1 MSSELKATLTSAMK
15 AAMKAKEKA
24 RLTVIRSMLA
34 AIKQVEIDNQT
45 TLEDDAKVLPI
56 LDKMLKQRRDS
67 EKQYLEADR
76 PELAEQEAFEMTVIQ
91 DFLPQA
97 LTEAEIAEMV
107 EAMIAELGASSMQD
121 MGKVMGQLKPKMQGR
136 ADMAEVS
143 KLIKAKLA

>member
-1 MSSELKATLTSAMK
+1 MSSEIKANLTSEMK
-15 AAMKAKEKA
+15 AAMKAKEKE

-34 AIKQVEIDNQT
+34 AIKQVEVDNQT
-45 TLEDDAKVLPI
+45 TVDDDAEILPI

-67 EKQYLEADR
+67 QQQYVDAGR

-91 DFLPQA
+91 SFLPSP
-97 LTEAEIAEMV
+97 LTEDEISGLID
-107 EAMIAELGASSMQD
+107 EAVAQTGAASMQD
-121 MGKVMGQLKPKMQGR
+121 MGKVMGLLKPKMQGR